1 MIIDPTTSRDIFPN
15 FNATPI
21 EDTIA
26 STAEKLTA
34 LDEANKRIT
43 PKWDGPLPSVDALRE
58 IVSLFRV
65 ILFPDFFDRYRGC
78 RAMTQARLMVSIER
92 FYRLLSE
99 EICKCLAARHGAN
112 GGGCPQKGGNFKAQQ
127 IVDRLP
133 EMKRLLYSDVQAIFD
148 NDPATEDYGEIV
160 LSYPVVE
167 AMLHYRLAHEMVCLQ
182 IPVLPRIL
190 SELAHS
196 NTGIDIHP
204 GATIGEYFAIDHG
217 TGVVIGET
225 CIIGKHVTIYQG
237 VTLGAK
243 NFTLDNEGRPVNLPR
258 HPILEDNVT
267 IYANSTVLG
276 RVTIGHDTI
285 IGGNVWLTESVAPY
299 SRVLQPPFMASN
311 RIITKS
317 PEAKDSNKVG

>member
-1 MIIDPTTSRDIFPN
+1 MIPDIF
-15 FNATPI
+15 ADVPI
-21 EDTIA
+21 EDTIDA
-26 STAEKLTA
+26 TAEQLTA
-34 LDEANKRIT
+34 VDEQHKQIT
-43 PKWDGPLPSVDALRE
+43 PQWDGPLPSVDALRE

-65 ILFPDFFDRYRGC
+65 IVFPDFFDRYRGC

-92 FYRLLSE
+92 FYRLMSE
-99 EICKCLAARHGAN
+99 EICKCLAARHGASTAN
-112 GGGCPQKGGNFKAQQ
+112 CPQRGGNKRAQQ
-127 IVDRLP
+127 LVARLP
-133 EMKRLLYSDVQAIFD
+133 EMKRLLYTDVQAIFD
-148 NDPATEDYGEIV
+148 NDPATNDYGEII

-167 AMLHYRLAHEMVCLQ
+167 AMLHYRLAHEMVELH

-204 GATIGEYFAIDHG
+204 GARIGDYFAIDHG

-225 CIIGKHVTIYQG
+225 CIIGNHVTIYQG

-258 HPILEDNVT
+258 HPILEDRVT

-317 PEAKDSNKVG
+317 PGDSDNKVG

>member
-1 MIIDPTTSRDIFPN
+1 MST
-15 FNATPI
+15 I
-21 EDTIA
+21 EETIA
-26 STAEKLTA
+26 HTAERLSA
-34 LDEANKRIT
+34 LDDTPRRIT
-43 PKWDGPLPSVDALRE
+43 PEWDGPLPSVDALRE
-58 IVSLFRV
+58 SVDLFRV
-65 ILFPDFFDRYRGC
+65 ILFPDFFDRYRGS

-99 EICKCLAARHGAN
+99 EICKCLAARHGSS
-112 GGGCPQKGGNFKAQQ
+112 GLSCPQKGGSQRAQEL
-127 IVDRLP
+127 IDRLP

-148 NDPATEDYGEIV
+148 NDPATEDYGEII

-167 AMLHYRLAHEMVCLQ
+167 AMLHYRLAHEMVRLE

-196 NTGIDIHP
+196 HTGIDINP
-204 GATIGEYFAIDHG
+204 GARIGEYFAIDHG

-225 CIIGKHVTIYQG
+225 CIIGNHVTIYQG

-243 NFTLDNEGRPVNLPR
+243 NFTLDPEGRPVNLPR

-267 IYANSTVLG
+267 IYANATVLG

-285 IGGNVWLTESVAPY
+285 IGGNVWLTESVAPN
-299 SRVLQPPFMASN
+299 SRVLQSPSTASN
-311 RIITKS
+311 RIITN
-317 PEAKDSNKVG
+317 PINNRD